1 MPNAEF
7 SRSLE
12 PNLRVWRDPFPF
24 AEPKTSPSVYWER
37 EAKEM
42 SELRRWLSSFGKS
55 REWAGTREGRHQSG
69 QALDSSLLY
78 QLHARRRTP
87 QTQDWLPY
95 LFAGSGLVPYKT
107 CHKEGPESDGVT
119 WVAVPSCT
127 ERRIDGTGVFPW
139 HLPHDHPAIAILPLC
154 SFCPPPRMP
163 SPVQSLEIPSILQ
176 SLT

>member
-1 MPNAEF
+1 MCVDQ
-7 SRSLE
+7 SYSLA
-12 PNLRVWRDPFPF
+12 LSFP
-24 AEPKTSPSVYWER
+24 SPPPPPIQGLPVVNVR
-37 EAKEM
+37 
-42 SELRRWLSSFGKS
+42 
-55 REWAGTREGRHQSG
+55 GRLGCKCVSTG

-78 QLHARRRTP
+78 QLHARRRIP
-87 QTQDWLPY
+87 QIQDWLPY

-127 ERRIDGTGVFPW
+127 ERRIGGSGVFPW
-139 HLPHDHPAIAILPLC
+139 HLPHDYPAIAILPLC